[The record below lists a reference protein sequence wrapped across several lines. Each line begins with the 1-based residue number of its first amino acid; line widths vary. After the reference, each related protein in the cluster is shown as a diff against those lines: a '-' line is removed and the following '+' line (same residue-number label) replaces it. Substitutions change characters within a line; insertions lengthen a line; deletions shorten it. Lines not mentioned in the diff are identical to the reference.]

1 MTRTMR
7 IVLAAFATAVALLPM
22 QGAFAQ
28 GRYPERPIKLI
39 IPVPARRSFQFSG
52 PSARGQAEESFS
64 ETLSSRTSAALP
76 ADAAQK
82 SPPGQSLTATPYFS
96 PETDR
101 TSVAPLAASKL
112 SYDPVKD
119 FEPISLIGTT
129 GMAIAVHPS
138 QPFKTL
144 AEIIDFIQKNP
155 GKLSFGSAGTGSMT
169 GLSPVR
175 CSSFWLPCPAWST
188 SLSLAARRK

>member
-39 IPVPARRSFQFSG
+39 IPF
-52 PSARGQAEESFS
+52 
-64 ETLSSRTSAALP
+64 
-76 ADAAQK
+76 
-82 SPPGQSLTATPYFS
+82 PPGGLFDSVGRPLADKLKNHLGNIVVENIGGAAS
-96 PETDR
+96 RRGAEVAAR
-101 TSVAPLAASKL
+101 TEPNGYTLFLAGNGSHVVAPLAASKL

-155 GKLSFGSAGTGSMT
+155 GKLSFGSAGTGSMN
-169 GLSPVR
+169 
-175 CSSFWLPCPAWST
+175 SSH
-188 SLSLAARRK
+188 R